1 MIVKVIENF
10 RQYLD
15 EINEN
20 AKFSESEKIP
30 MHVFSNEFQNEIILN
45 ESDSIILSP
54 NKNFDTDFLI
64 IHKEYKMIKISYVD
78 ENKKISQ
85 FEIENSNIVEEI
97 KI

>member
-15 EINEN
+15 EIYKNSE
-20 AKFSESEKIP
+20 FSKSEKISIDL
-30 MHVFSNEFQNEIILN
+30 FSNDFRNEIIFN

-64 IHKEYKMIKISYVD
+64 IHKEYKKIKMSYVD
-78 ENKKISQ
+78 EDKKIYQ
-85 FEIENSNIVEEI
+85 FEIEYPEIKEEI

>member
-10 RQYLD
+10 SQYLD
-15 EINEN
+15 EIYEN

-64 IHKEYKMIKISYVD
+64 IRKEYKMIKISYVD
-78 ENKKISQ
+78 KNKKISQ
-85 FEIENSNIVEEI
+85 FEIENLDIIEEI